1 MSDTARTMRTALVGI
16 AGVVLVVAAALNAD
30 RLPIVGIGGTRYQAE
45 LTDASGL
52 APGDPVK
59 VAGVAAGTVRE
70 IDIDGD
76 RVTVSFELDEDVRL
90 GDRTEAAVG
99 SGSLLGDKYLK
110 VVPLGSGDLAEGA
123 VIPLARTEAA
133 YDVVDAFADLTD
145 TTGRLDADRIAEAL
159 TTVADTFR
167 GSEREVR
174 AAVSG
179 LTRLSGTIARRD
191 AELQQLLAH
200 ATEVSG
206 VLADRRGDLSR
217 LLRSSNLLLG
227 ELERRREAIGAL
239 LVSSRELSDALHG
252 VVVDNQERLTP
263 ALRDLAGVTELLAGR
278 QRELRAT
285 IRNLEVYGRYYTNV
299 VGSGPWFDNYIPR
312 IPDSVQVEVGR

>member
-1 MSDTARTMRTALVGI
+1 MNGAPAIRRAVVGLAACALVF
-16 AGVVLVVAAALNAD
+16 AAALNVD
-30 RLPIVGIGGTRYQAE
+30 RLPLIGSGGIRYQAE

-52 APGDPVK
+52 AEGDPVK
-59 VAGVAAGTVRE
+59 VAGIAVGTVRE
-70 IDIDGD
+70 IEIDQD
-76 RVTVSFELDEDVRL
+76 RVTVEFEVDSDVRL
-90 GDRTEAAVG
+90 GTDTEATVG

-110 VVPLGSGDLAEGA
+110 LEPFGDGALESGAT
-123 VIPLARTEAA
+123 IPLERTRPA

-145 TTGRLDADRIAEAL
+145 TTARLDDEMIADAL
-159 TTVADTFR
+159 TTLADTFR
-167 GSEREVR
+167 GSRPQVR

-179 LTRLSGTIARRD
+179 LTRLSDSIARRD
-191 AELQQLLAH
+191 AELERLLGH

-227 ELERRREAIGAL
+227 ELRQRRDAIRDV
-239 LVSSRELSDALHG
+239 LVSTRELSDALRA
-252 VVVDNQERLTP
+252 VVVDNRDRITP
-263 ALRDLAGVTELLAGR
+263 ALEDLEAVTRLLAGR

-285 IRNLEVYGRYYTNV
+285 IRNMDAYGRYYTNV

-312 IPDSVQVEVGR
+312 LPDSVQVGVDR